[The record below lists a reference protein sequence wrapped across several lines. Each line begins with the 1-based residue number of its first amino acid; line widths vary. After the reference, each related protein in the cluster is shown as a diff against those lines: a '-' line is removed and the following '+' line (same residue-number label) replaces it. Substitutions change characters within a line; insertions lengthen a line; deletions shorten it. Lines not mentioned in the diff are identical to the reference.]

1 LDPPQK
7 PPEPS
12 KATSPEVRDQVRIDI
27 PKYFVDISDTKVD
40 MLYGQIPRDIKR
52 TIAAELK
59 IELQFFGASIKS
71 PDPEETRYSKL
82 SIVTDY
88 LEKHADIGSVD
99 NPASYFKGTLD
110 INWGNVGG
118 ESASEHVV
126 FFASRTEKTIL
137 GLGGSP
143 WHVLGHVRPT
153 SPSDINSSGEYLLYA
168 LSKDLGVRDPA
179 LAEWA
184 SEKIRDA
191 SEEYLKSRA
200 LGMVVSAWR
209 SLTYN
214 ERPPGGLVPGMQ
226 APQFPTQRLE
236 FLAKRLLHGG
246 VPEQTA
252 DGYRP
257 SADRWVLLGTPIYV
271 AQAD

>member
-1 LDPPQK
+1 MAPL
-7 PPEPS
+7 
-12 KATSPEVRDQVRIDI
+12 
-27 PKYFVDISDTKVD
+27 KYFVYVSDTKVD
-40 MLYGQIPRDIKR
+40 MLYGQIPRGLKR
-52 TIAAELK
+52 KIAAELK
-59 IELQFFGASIKS
+59 IELHFFGTSIKS
-71 PDPEETRYSKL
+71 RDPEETRYSKL
-82 SIVTDY
+82 SVVTDY

-99 NPASYFKGTLD
+99 NPASYFKGTLEM
-110 INWGNVGG
+110 NWGNVGG

-126 FFASRTEKTIL
+126 FFVGRTEKTIL

-143 WHVLGHVRPT
+143 WHVLGNVRPT
-153 SPSDINSSGEYLLYA
+153 SPGDINSSGAYLLYA
-168 LSKDLGVRDPA
+168 LSQDLELRDAA
-179 LAEWA
+179 LAKWA
-184 SEKIRDA
+184 SERIRDA
-191 SEEYLKSRA
+191 SQEYLKSRA

-214 ERPPGGLVPGMQ
+214 MGTLGLAPGMK

-246 VPEQTA
+246 VPEVTA